1 MKVNDAALK
10 VYNIGQ
16 MQTVQSQPVTESQQ
30 TNHLARSR
38 FADQLSVEEKK
49 FITANFA
56 AESTPVGESAGKGR
70 FIDIVA

>member
-10 VYNIGQ
+10 VYTVGQ
-16 MQTVQSQPVTESQQ
+16 MQQVQSQPLTESQP

-49 FITANFA
+49 FITTNFA
-56 AESTPVGESAGKGR
+56 AESKPAGESEGKGR